1 VSEPYPQ
8 PGGGAV
14 RTTGTPSGP
23 ATRTADV
30 SEVSVG
36 ELVGQV
42 TTDLSTLMRQELELA
57 KAEIKTEV
65 QKSGKAAGM
74 LGGAGGAG
82 YFALLFL
89 SLTVMFALAELFGE
103 GPGAHAVA
111 ALIVTVIYG
120 AVAAVL
126 FLRGRRE
133 MQQVSPAPTQTVE
146 TLKEDV
152 QWAKARNR

>member
-1 VSEPYPQ
+1 MTGDS
-8 PGGGAV
+8 
-14 RTTGTPSGP
+14 RTD
-23 ATRTADV
+23 TRSSDV
-30 SEVSVG
+30 TDVSVG
-36 ELVGQV
+36 QLVGQV

-57 KAEIKTEV
+57 KAEIKVEV
-65 QKSGKAAGM
+65 QKGGKAAGM

-89 SLTVMFALAELFGE
+89 SLTIMFALAELFGE
-103 GPGAHAVA
+103 GPGAHALA

-133 MQQVSPAPTQTVE
+133 MQQVSPTPTQTVE

-152 QWAKARNR
+152 QWAKTRNR